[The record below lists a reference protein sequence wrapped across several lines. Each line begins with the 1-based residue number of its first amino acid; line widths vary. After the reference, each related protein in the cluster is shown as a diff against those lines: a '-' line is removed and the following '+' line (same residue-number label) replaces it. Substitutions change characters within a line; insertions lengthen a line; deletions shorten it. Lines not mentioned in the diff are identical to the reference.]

1 MSKYRELIQNP
12 PNLFIKQDSREII
25 FRLVSCMCDN
35 KYTFKLKKNEEGD
48 YKLNTCGFAYSNFQI
63 KYPED
68 EIEWA
73 ADENNFHKV
82 IGMINS
88 GTSKIELVKST

>member
-1 MSKYRELIQNP
+1 
-12 PNLFIKQDSREII
+12 
-25 FRLVSCMCDN
+25 MCDN
-35 KYTFKLKKNEEGD
+35 NYTFKLKKNEEGD
-48 YKLNTCGFAYSNFQI
+48 YKLNTGGFAYSNFQI
-63 KYPED
+63 KYQED

-88 GTSKIELVKST
+88 GTSKIESVKSR